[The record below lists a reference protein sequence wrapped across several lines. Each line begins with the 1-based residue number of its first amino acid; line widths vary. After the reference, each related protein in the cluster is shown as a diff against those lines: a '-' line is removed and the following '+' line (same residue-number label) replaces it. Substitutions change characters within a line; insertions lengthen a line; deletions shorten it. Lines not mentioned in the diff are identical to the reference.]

1 MTPEPDM
8 MTAIGLWNFGGP
20 EVLGTL
26 TLPAPHAGVGAVR
39 VRVRAAGIN
48 PTDVMLRDGRLAEYF
63 ADADRPFVPGMD
75 IAGTIDELGPGV
87 DPALGLSVGDDVI
100 GVVDNHGPYGGYSQY
115 VVLDARSVAHKPT
128 IASFDEA
135 ASFPMNALTARA
147 ALDAL
152 ALPPGA
158 TLLVTGAA
166 GAFGGYVVQLAAA
179 EGVHVIALVGQR
191 EDADLV
197 TRFGAQ
203 DVIFRGGDSV
213 ADTLRVVPGGVDAVA
228 DGAVLNEQI
237 YPSIRD
243 GGHVAAVIG
252 GGEDPGRG
260 IQVHHVHVREHATDQ
275 AAIAR
280 LARDVDEGRIT
291 PRVAGI
297 YPATDAVA
305 AHRRFDQGG
314 LRGRLILAF

>member
-1 MTPEPDM
+1 MTPDTAT
-8 MTAIGLWNFGGP
+8 MTAIGLWEFGGP
-20 EVLGTL
+20 EVLKTL
-26 TLPAPHAGVGAVR
+26 TLPAPHAGTGTVR

-63 ADADRPFVPGMD
+63 KDAQRPFVPGMD
-75 IAGTIDELGPGV
+75 IAGTIDELGPDV

-100 GVVDNHGPYGGYSQY
+100 GVVDNRGSYGGYSQF
-115 VVLDARSVAHKPT
+115 VVLDARSVAPKPAT
-128 IASFDEA
+128 ASFAEA

-179 EGVHVIALVGQR
+179 EGVHVIALVGKR
-191 EDADLV
+191 EDAELA
-197 TRFGAQ
+197 TSFGAQ
-203 DVIFRGGDSV
+203 DIIVRGGDPV
-213 ADTLRVVPGGVDAVA
+213 ADTLRVTPGGVDALA

-237 YPSIRD
+237 YPAIRD
-243 GGHVAAVIG
+243 GGHIAAVIG
-252 GGEDPGRG
+252 GGDDPGRG
-260 IQVHHVHVREHATDQ
+260 IHVHHVHVRERATDN

-280 LARDVDEGRIT
+280 LARAVDDGSLS
-291 PRVAGI
+291 PRVAGV

-305 AHRRFDQGG
+305 AHRRFDHGG
-314 LRGRLILAF
+314 LRGRLILTF